1 MLCDFGAG
9 ARLRTSVQG
18 SGFCRIKNRHLLG
31 AAVVR
36 ARRTTHPCCAM
47 SDPDLSAP
55 PSPSAAAY
63 PAAAA
68 ERHTPGAAELF
79 LAFAKMAVFG
89 FGGVLAWSRRI
100 IVQERGWL
108 TPEEFNEQLALCQVL
123 PGGNILNF
131 SVMYGS
137 RCAGV
142 PGALA
147 ALLGLIGPPMVLMI
161 IAGILYRHYGAL
173 PALRGMFASLA
184 AAGAGLLIAT
194 AAQMIGATVKGRLRL
209 THLVT
214 AATFVAAGV
223 LRWPLLWVMAV
234 LLPVSVAL
242 AWRQR
247 R

>member
-1 MLCDFGAG
+1 MPQPDVPPAPSTAEPEAG
-9 ARLRTSVQG
+9 AA
-18 SGFCRIKNRHLLG
+18 RH
-31 AAVVR
+31 V
-36 ARRTTHPCCAM
+36 
-47 SDPDLSAP
+47 
-55 PSPSAAAY
+55 
-63 PAAAA
+63 
-68 ERHTPGAAELF
+68 PGAAELF
-79 LAFAKMAVFG
+79 VAFAKMAVCG

-142 PGALA
+142 AGALA

-161 IAGILYRHYGAL
+161 VAGILYRHYGAL

-184 AAGAGLLIAT
+184 AAAAGLLIAT
-194 AAQMIGATVKGRLRL
+194 ATQMVRATIKDRLRPAHFVTL
-209 THLVT
+209 T
-214 AATFVAAGV
+214 AFVAAGV
-223 LRWPLLWVMAV
+223 LRWPLLVVMAV

-242 AWRQR
+242 AWWR
-247 R
+247 RG

>member
-1 MLCDFGAG
+1 M
-9 ARLRTSVQG
+9 
-18 SGFCRIKNRHLLG
+18 
-31 AAVVR
+31 
-36 ARRTTHPCCAM
+36 PE
-47 SDPDLSAP
+47 PDASAP
-55 PSPSAAAY
+55 S
-63 PAAAA
+63 PAAAP
-68 ERHTPGAAELF
+68 PGAAARHDPTATELF
-79 LAFAKMAVFG
+79 LAFAKMAVCG

-142 PGALA
+142 TGAFA

-184 AAGAGLLIAT
+184 AAAAGLLIAT
-194 AAQMIGATVKGRLRL
+194 ATQMVRATVKDRLRPA
-209 THLVT
+209 HLVT
-214 AATFVAAGV
+214 AATFLAAGV
-223 LRWPLLWVMAV
+223 LRWPLLWVMAA
-234 LLPVSVAL
+234 LLPVSIAL
-242 AWRQR
+242 AWWRQR
-247 R
+247 

>member
-1 MLCDFGAG
+1 M
-9 ARLRTSVQG
+9 
-18 SGFCRIKNRHLLG
+18 
-31 AAVVR
+31 
-36 ARRTTHPCCAM
+36 PE
-47 SDPDLSAP
+47 PDAP
-55 PSPSAAAY
+55 ASPSAASPAG
-63 PAAAA
+63 AAA
-68 ERHTPGAAELF
+68 RHIPGAAELF
-79 LAFAKMAVFG
+79 MAFAKMALFG

-142 PGALA
+142 AGALA

-161 IAGILYRHYGAL
+161 IAGILYQHYGAL

-184 AAGAGLLIAT
+184 AAAAGLLVAT
-194 AAQMIGATVKGRLRL
+194 ATQMVRATIKDRLRPA
-209 THLVT
+209 HLVT
-214 AATFVAAGV
+214 LATFVAAGV
-223 LRWPLLWVMAV
+223 LRWPLLVVMAV
-234 LLPVSVAL
+234 LMPVSIAL
-242 AWRQR
+242 AWWKR

>member
-1 MLCDFGAG
+1 M
-9 ARLRTSVQG
+9 
-18 SGFCRIKNRHLLG
+18 
-31 AAVVR
+31 
-36 ARRTTHPCCAM
+36 PE
-47 SDPDLSAP
+47 PDASAP
-55 PSPSAAAY
+55 PSAVA
-63 PAAAA
+63 PAEAV
-68 ERHTPGAAELF
+68 ERHVPGPAELF
-79 LAFAKMAVFG
+79 LAFAKMAVCG

-108 TPEEFNEQLALCQVL
+108 TAEEFNEQLALCQVL

-147 ALLGLIGPPMVLMI
+147 ALFGLIGPPMVLMV

-184 AAGAGLLIAT
+184 AAAAGLLVAT
-194 AAQMIGATVKGRLRL
+194 ATQMVRATIKDRLRPA
-209 THLVT
+209 HLVT
-214 AATFVAAGV
+214 LATFAAVGV
-223 LRWPLLWVMAV
+223 LRWPLLVVMAV
-234 LLPVSVAL
+234 LMPASVAL
-242 AWRQR
+242 AWWKR

>member
-1 MLCDFGAG
+1 MPEPD
-9 ARLRTSVQG
+9 
-18 SGFCRIKNRHLLG
+18 
-31 AAVVR
+31 
-36 ARRTTHPCCAM
+36 
-47 SDPDLSAP
+47 DPKP
-55 PSPSAAAY
+55 PSAADPEAG
-63 PAAAA
+63 AA
-68 ERHTPGAAELF
+68 RHVPGAGELF
-79 LAFAKMAVFG
+79 LAFAKMAVCG

-147 ALLGLIGPPMVLMI
+147 ALLGLIGPPMALMI

-184 AAGAGLLIAT
+184 AAAAGLLIAT
-194 AAQMIGATVKGRLRL
+194 ATQMVRATIKDRLRPA
-209 THLVT
+209 HLVT
-214 AATFVAAGV
+214 LAAFVAAGV
-223 LRWPLLWVMAV
+223 LRWPLLLVMAV
-234 LLPVSVAL
+234 LMPVSVAL
-242 AWRQR
+242 AWWR
-247 R
+247 RP

>member
-1 MLCDFGAG
+1 MPEPDAPAPASAISPAG
-9 ARLRTSVQG
+9 
-18 SGFCRIKNRHLLG
+18 
-31 AAVVR
+31 
-36 ARRTTHPCCAM
+36 
-47 SDPDLSAP
+47 
-55 PSPSAAAY
+55 
-63 PAAAA
+63 AA
-68 ERHTPGAAELF
+68 ERHVPGAAELF
-79 LAFAKMAVFG
+79 LAFAKMAVCG

-184 AAGAGLLIAT
+184 AAAAGLLVAT
-194 AAQMIGATVKGRLRL
+194 ATQMVRATIKDRLRPA
-209 THLVT
+209 HLVT
-214 AATFVAAGV
+214 LATFVAAGV
-223 LRWPLLWVMAV
+223 LRWPLLVVMAV
-234 LLPVSVAL
+234 LMPVSVAL
-242 AWRQR
+242 AWWKR